1 MHQIAG
7 NESKAKS
14 VPKYTTNNTKD
25 MNAKNKRKR
34 KTINKRQKKGID
46 LLKFFCACFVHG

>member
-25 MNAKNKRKR
+25 MNAKK
-34 KTINKRQKKGID
+34 
-46 LLKFFCACFVHG
+46 